1 MFFILYI
8 LICVNLFKFPALI
21 KLFVIPFLLKN
32 AIFVIIEKKYLLSLK
47 QTNKLKILNDPIY
60 GFITIPNALIFDLIE
75 HSYFQRL
82 RRISQV
88 GLSYL
93 VYPGAHHTRFH
104 HAIGCM
110 HLMQSAVQ
118 TLRAKGIE
126 ISEKEASALYI
137 AILLHDIGHGPFSH
151 ALEHS
156 IVTGISHEEISLFY
170 MKELNKEFNGQLSL
184 AIEIF
189 EGNYPRKFMHQLIS
203 SQLDMDRL
211 DYLKRD
217 SFYSGVAE
225 GNINSDRLIAML
237 YVVNDELVLE
247 EKGIYSAEKFIVGRR
262 LMYWQVYLHKTGIVA
277 EKMLVNLLRRA
288 NELSKKGEIL
298 HSSKAFN
305 FFLVNQISKNNFD
318 FDVLK
323 TFAKLDDYD
332 ILSAIKDWIS
342 HDDKVL
348 SILSKMIINR
358 NLSKIEIKN
367 EPISEKYFKK
377 IYESNLFEL
386 DMSKEELDYFV
397 FTDCVKNQAY
407 DSSKSRIN
415 IYFKD
420 ESIKDLTEASDQL
433 NIQALTKPVVK
444 YFICYPKK

>member
-1 MFFILYI
+1 MS
-8 LICVNLFKFPALI
+8 A
-21 KLFVIPFLLKN
+21 
-32 AIFVIIEKKYLLSLK
+32 K

-60 GFITIPNALIFDLIE
+60 GFIAIPNALIFDLIE

-82 RRISQV
+82 RRISQM

-118 TLRAKGIE
+118 TLRSKGVE
-126 ISEKEASALYI
+126 ISEDEATALYI

-184 AIEIF
+184 AIEVF
-189 EGNYPRKFMHQLIS
+189 EGKYPRKFMHQLIS

-225 GNINSDRLIAML
+225 GNINSERLIAML
-237 YVVNDELVLE
+237 YVVDDELVLE

-262 LMYWQVYLHKTGIVA
+262 LMYWQVYLHKTGVVA

-288 NELSKKGEIL
+288 NELAKKGDKL
-298 HSSKAFN
+298 SGSKAFS
-305 FFLVNQISKNNFD
+305 FFLENQISENNFD
-318 FDVLK
+318 FEVLK

-348 SILSKMIINR
+348 SSLSKMIINR
-358 NLSKIEIKN
+358 NLLRIELSN
-367 EPISEKYFKK
+367 DPIDEDYYHSMIDLKK
-377 IYESNLFEL
+377 KEL
-386 DMSKEELDYFV
+386 EFSDEELSYFI
-397 FTDCVKNQAY
+397 FTDCVQNQAY
-407 DSSKSRIN
+407 DSSKSKIN
-415 IYFKD
+415 IYFKNGV
-420 ESIKDLTEASDQL
+420 IKDLSEASDQL
-433 NIQALTKPVVK
+433 NIQALTKPVIK